1 MQFDKLGPC
10 PICLMHQKPCRC
22 HVEAKLKKVDEQ
34 LTKVCNMILAL
45 DVVICPEEIRE
56 DGMAI
61 LKETEF
67 NELFDYVHRDICEII
82 G

>member
-1 MQFDKLGPC
+1 MFDF
-10 PICLMHQKPCRC
+10 
-22 HVEAKLKKVDEQ
+22 VEDPPSEKMKEAFATLCEMVLD
-34 LTKVCNMILAL
+34 L

-67 NELFDYVHRDICEII
+67 TELFDFVHRDILGIV